1 MKLENEA
8 FPRGWCDGV
17 GAGPSAASALER
29 ACKHLPGF
37 EFDAASMR
45 AHNRFARSGR
55 PLAQGPH
62 AVPGGRNAALEGGLS
77 KLLAARKASAVGC
90 FVLLVTAMTCPAGAA
105 DSAEEAPSSV
115 HPQIWP
121 TPKWPFP
128 TDAALEARV
137 QAILKTLTL
146 EEKVGQVVQADIA
159 SVTADDVRKYHLGSV
174 LNGGNSGP
182 GGDDLAPARKWLA
195 LADELYAASVDKSGG
210 RAGIPIIWGTDAIH
224 GHSNIIGATL
234 FPQNVGLGAMRDPA
248 LMAKIAAATAVE
260 VRTTGMEWTFAPTV
274 AVPQDTRWGR
284 SYEGYSEDPAIVAS
298 YTGVF
303 VRGLQGDPHSPDFL
317 HSPHVLA
324 TTKHFLADGGTDQGH
339 DQGDA
344 RIPETALRDIH
355 AAGYPPA
362 LDAGVQAVM
371 ASFSSWNGVKIT
383 AHRGLLTDVLKDHMR
398 FGGFIVSDWNAHGQ
412 IPGCTTT
419 NCPQAINA
427 GLDMYMA
434 PDSWRGLYDS
444 LLQQARSGVVPLARL
459 DDAVTRILRVKVRMG
474 LFEAGPPSK
483 RPLGGRFD
491 LLGSPEH
498 RALARTAVR
507 ESLVLLKNQGGL
519 LPLKPRQKV
528 LVAGDGA
535 DNIAKQCGGWTLT
548 WQGAGLPNSLFP
560 GATSIWQGLRAAITS
575 AGGEA
580 ELAVDGK
587 YRTRPDVAIVVF
599 GENPYAEF
607 QGDLTY
613 LQLREGNDA
622 HLEIMRRLRAEKIP
636 VVAVFLSGRPLWMN
650 RELNASDAF
659 VAAWLPGSE
668 GAGIADVLLRKPNGS
683 VAYNFR
689 GQLSF
694 SWPRTAVY
702 DPHKSGQPGYNPLF
716 PLGYGLRY
724 GDKGDLPTL
733 PEESGAD
740 GAAEQNGVLFSNGKL
755 GSAWRLS
762 YTDEQGGVQPIS
774 LVPST
779 VASGRVRVTRIDRN
793 AQEDTLRFEWL
804 GVGVAGVELDSR
816 QPFDFSRETNGD
828 VSLVLDMRVDK
839 PPTAQVDVGMA
850 CEEPRC
856 AGSVRLDPAL
866 SRVPA
871 GSWQRVAI
879 PLKCFATSGADM
891 QRITTGVS
899 MRTAGALDV
908 SISRVA
914 LGTESDHVVA
924 CAH

>member
-1 MKLENEA
+1 MRARNNLEAPN
-8 FPRGWCDGV
+8 RVLGKR
-17 GAGPSAASALER
+17 PSAAVR
-29 ACKHLPGF
+29 GRKV
-37 EFDAASMR
+37 AAGCGAST
-45 AHNRFARSGR
+45 
-55 PLAQGPH
+55 
-62 AVPGGRNAALEGGLS
+62 S
-77 KLLAARKASAVGC
+77 KMARKAVAWG
-90 FVLLVTAMTCPAGAA
+90 FFGLWVTAMTSSAPAA
-105 DSAEEAPSSV
+105 DSAEAPASTV
-115 HPQIWP
+115 HPQLWP
-121 TPKWPFP
+121 SPTWPFA
-128 TDAALEARV
+128 TDPALEARV
-137 QAILKTLTL
+137 QAIVKTLTL
-146 EEKVGQVVQADIA
+146 EEKIGQVVQADIA
-159 SVTADDVRKYHLGSV
+159 SVTPEEARKYHLGSI

-182 GGDDLAPARKWLA
+182 GGDDLAPAPKWLA
-195 LADELYAASVDKSGG
+195 LADQFYAASIDKSGG
-210 RAGIPIIWGTDAIH
+210 RAGIPLMWGTDAIH

-248 LMAKIAAATAVE
+248 LIEKIAAATAVE

-274 AVPQDTRWGR
+274 AVPQDVRWGR
-284 SYEGYSEDPAIVAS
+284 AYEGYSEDPAVVAS

-303 VRGLQGDPHSPDFL
+303 VRGLQGEPGAHDFL
-317 HSPHVLA
+317 RSPHVLA

-362 LDAGVQAVM
+362 LAAGVQTVM
-371 ASFSSWNGVKIT
+371 ASFSSWNGVKL
-383 AHRGLLTDVLKDHMR
+383 AGHHGLLTDVLKNRMN
-398 FGGFIVSDWNAHGQ
+398 FGGFVVSDWNAHGQ

-419 NCPQAINA
+419 SCPQAINA

-434 PDSWRGLYDS
+434 PDSWRGLYES
-444 LLQQARSGVVPLARL
+444 LLDQARKGIVPQARL

-491 LLGSPEH
+491 LLGSREH

-507 ESLVLLKNQGGL
+507 ESLVLLKNQDGL
-519 LPLKPRQKV
+519 LPLKAGQKV
-528 LVAGDGA
+528 LIAGDGA

-548 WQGAGLPNSLFP
+548 WQGAGLPNTVFP
-560 GATSIWQGLRAAITS
+560 GATSIGQGLRAAVTA
-575 AGGEA
+575 AGGQV

-607 QGDLTY
+607 QGDLAY
-613 LQLREGNDA
+613 LQLRDGNDG
-622 HLEIMRRLRAEKIP
+622 HLEIMRRLRAAKIP

-650 RELNASDAF
+650 RELNAANAF

-668 GAGIADVLLRKPNGS
+668 GAGIADVLLRKPDGS
-683 VAYNFR
+683 IAYDFHGR
-689 GQLSF
+689 LSF
-694 SWPRTAVY
+694 SWPRLAVY
-702 DPHKSGQPGYNPLF
+702 DAHKSGQPGYNPLF

-724 GDKGDLPTL
+724 GQQGDLPPL

-740 GAAEQNGVLFSNGKL
+740 GASDQNGVLFSNGKL

-762 YTDEQGGVQPIS
+762 YTDERGGVQPIS

-779 VASGRVRVTRIDRN
+779 VAAGRVRVTRIDRST
-793 AQEDTLRFEWL
+793 QEDTLRFEWL
-804 GVGVAGVELDSR
+804 GSGLAGVQLDSR

-828 VSLVLDMRVDK
+828 VALVLDMRVNK
-839 PPTAQVDVGMA
+839 VPTAQVEVGMA
-850 CEEPRC
+850 CAEPRC
-856 AGSVRLDPAL
+856 AGSVRLDSAL

-879 PLKCFATSGADM
+879 PLKCFANTGADM

-899 MRTAGALDV
+899 MRTAGSLDV
-908 SISRVA
+908 AISRVA

-924 CAH
+924 CAR